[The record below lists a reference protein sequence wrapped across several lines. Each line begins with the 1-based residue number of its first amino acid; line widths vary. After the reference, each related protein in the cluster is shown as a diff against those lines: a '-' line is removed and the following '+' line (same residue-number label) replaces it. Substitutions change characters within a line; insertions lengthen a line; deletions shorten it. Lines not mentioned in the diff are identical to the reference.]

1 MSFFEFCFLKGQYDC
16 FHGNDKKIVTSHTCF
31 SILISKN
38 GLFLAVNICRYIK
51 LTASFWNMGLKMTK
65 NDKFQF
71 LDTPPTFE
79 AQL

>member
-1 MSFFEFCFLKGQYDC
+1 MYFFEFWFQKGKYDC
-16 FHGNDKKIVTSHTCF
+16 FHGNDKKMVISHTCF
-31 SILISKN
+31 SIFFKHEV
-38 GLFLAVNICRYIK
+38 LFLAVNICRYIK
-51 LTASFWNMGLKMTK
+51 LTANFWNMGLKMLK